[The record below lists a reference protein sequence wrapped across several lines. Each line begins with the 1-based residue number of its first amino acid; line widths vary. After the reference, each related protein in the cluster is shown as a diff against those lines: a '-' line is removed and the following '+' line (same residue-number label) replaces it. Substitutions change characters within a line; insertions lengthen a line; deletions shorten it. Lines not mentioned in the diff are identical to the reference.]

1 MATHASEQSKPSR
14 TLDLDQG
21 AHQIGAH
28 TCCGPDFTPTDLDR
42 QMTDTALTD
51 AERRAQIVQQT
62 REQTGI
68 DETMIEQ
75 LVRGF
80 YARIRADELLGPIFA
95 SRIQDWEPHLR
106 RMCAFWSSV
115 VLSSGVYHGQPMR
128 MHLPLP
134 VDAQHFDR
142 WLQLFEQ
149 TARELFSEPIA
160 WYFIERAQ
168 RIARSLELGIA
179 TTEGV
184 LLAPG
189 ERFKRA

>member
-1 MATHASEQSKPSR
+1 
-14 TLDLDQG
+14 
-21 AHQIGAH
+21 
-28 TCCGPDFTPTDLDR
+28 
-42 QMTDTALTD
+42 MTDTALTD
-51 AERRAQIVQQT
+51 EERRAQIVQQA

-68 DETMIEQ
+68 DEAMIEQ

-95 SRIQDWEPHLR
+95 ARIRDWEPHLQ

-134 VDAQHFDR
+134 VDAQHFDH

-149 TARELFSEPIA
+149 TARELLSEPIA
-160 WYFIERAQ
+160 EYFIERAQ
-168 RIARSLELGIA
+168 RIARSLEMGIA
-179 TTEGV
+179 SSQGV

-189 ERFKRA
+189 ERYTRAV

>member
-1 MATHASEQSKPSR
+1 
-14 TLDLDQG
+14 
-21 AHQIGAH
+21 
-28 TCCGPDFTPTDLDR
+28 
-42 QMTDTALTD
+42 MTDTALTD
-51 AERRAQIVQQT
+51 AERRAQMVQQA

-95 SRIQDWEPHLR
+95 ARIQDWEPHLQ

-115 VLSSGVYHGQPMR
+115 VLSSGVYAGQPMR

-134 VDAQHFDR
+134 VDARHFDH
-142 WLQLFEQ
+142 WLHLFEQ
-149 TARELFSEPIA
+149 TARELFREPVA

-179 TTEGV
+179 TSQGS

-189 ERFKRA
+189 ERYKRA

>member
-1 MATHASEQSKPSR
+1 
-14 TLDLDQG
+14 
-21 AHQIGAH
+21 
-28 TCCGPDFTPTDLDR
+28 
-42 QMTDTALTD
+42 MTDTALTD
-51 AERRAQIVQQT
+51 AERRAQIVQRA

-68 DETMIEQ
+68 NETMIEQ

-95 SRIQDWEPHLR
+95 SRIQDWEPHLQ
-106 RMCAFWSSV
+106 RMFAFWSSV
-115 VLSSGVYHGQPMR
+115 VLSSGAYHGQPMR

-160 WYFIERAQ
+160 YYFIERAH

-179 TTEGV
+179 TTQGV

-189 ERFKRA
+189 ERFKRG

>member
-1 MATHASEQSKPSR
+1 
-14 TLDLDQG
+14 
-21 AHQIGAH
+21 
-28 TCCGPDFTPTDLDR
+28 
-42 QMTDTALTD
+42 MTDTALTD
-51 AERRAQIVQQT
+51 AERRAQIVQLA

-80 YARIRADELLGPIFA
+80 YTRIRADELLGPIFA
-95 SRIQDWEPHLR
+95 SRIQDWEPHLH
-106 RMCAFWSSV
+106 RMFAFWSSV
-115 VLSSGVYHGQPMR
+115 VLSSGAYHGQPMR

-160 WYFIERAQ
+160 YYFIERAH

-179 TTEGV
+179 TTQGV